1 MNTMNRRKFIQTGL
15 AGLAGLSAMG
25 SRAMNLNFNVPE
37 TFTVDQVVLGNSGL
51 TVSRIAMGT
60 GTVGGN
66 GASNQTRLGMEQFVK
81 LAHHAYER
89 GINFYDMADMYG
101 SMPYVG
107 NAIKDLPREK
117 VVLLTKM
124 WTQEEGS
131 DRKEPVEKILDRFR
145 LEAGTDYFD
154 ILLMHCMLKGNW
166 SETRKYYLDAFSK
179 AKQDGIVKAVGI
191 SCHNIDALAEAAA
204 SPWVDVI
211 MARLNPFGTAMDG
224 TPDAVNAIL
233 KQAKE
238 NGKGIIGMKIFGEGK
253 HVTNEE
259 RQSSIHYALTEG
271 NIHCMTL
278 GLESEAQMDDAIA
291 RVMKIAL
298 RSSAYFPVCSI

>member
-15 AGLAGLSAMG
+15 AGLAGLSTIG
-25 SRAMNLNFNVPE
+25 SKAMNLNFNLPE
-37 TFTVDQVVLGNSGL
+37 TFAVDQVALGNSGL
-51 TVSRIAMGT
+51 IVSRIAMGT

-66 GASNQTRLGMEQFVK
+66 QASNQTRLGMEQFVK

-107 NAIKDLPREK
+107 NAIKSLPREK
-117 VVLLTKM
+117 VILLTKM
-124 WTQEEGS
+124 WTHEAGS
-131 DRKEPVEKILDRFR
+131 DRIEPVEKILDRFR

-191 SCHNIDALAEAAA
+191 SCHNIDALAEAAV

-233 KQAKE
+233 RQAKE

-253 HVTNEE
+253 HVTDKE
-259 RQSSIHYALTEG
+259 RQSSIQYALTEG

-291 RVMKIAL
+291 RVMKFGGAGSSL
-298 RSSAYFPVCSI
+298 RA